1 MEITFESVSNI
12 TFFAAGCSIN
22 YRLYLVQNSSASPQ
36 QLSSIKIQLRS
47 ENLHLG
53 DHYSVNISDSL
64 SSPTIQ
70 RLNAGTVKFDITTP
84 LPQDGYLEIKFNAS
98 VPATLGPLAL
108 LQVVFNMTATASSS
122 VTYGPKQS
130 KELYTN
136 YPEITFA
143 RTTQGGKIYSNIAI
157 QKYSRD
163 EKGTLIIFTIVESI
177 RYMQKLGRKRVV
189 VVDLQTKPQK

>member
-22 YRLYLVQNSSASPQ
+22 YRLYLDQNSSASPQ
-36 QLSSIKIQLRS
+36 ELSSIKIQLSS

-53 DHYSVNISDSL
+53 DHFSENVSNNL
-64 SSPTIQ
+64 ANPTMQ
-70 RLNAGTVKFDITTP
+70 RLNAGTVQLSITRN
-84 LPQDGYLEIKFNAS
+84 LAKSGYLEIKFNAS

-108 LQVVFNMTATASSS
+108 LQVALTMNATASILGSS
-122 VTYGPKQS
+122 VSYGPKYS

-143 RTTQGGKIYSNIAI
+143 RNTQGGKIYLNISI
-157 QKYSRD
+157 QKYAR
-163 EKGTLIIFTIVESI
+163 E
-177 RYMQKLGRKRVV
+177 GRERNINYS
-189 VVDLQTKPQK
+189 

>member
-1 MEITFESVSNI
+1 MQITFESVSNI

-36 QLSSIKIQLRS
+36 ELSSIKIQLSS

-53 DHYSVNISDSL
+53 DHYSENVSDNL
-64 SSPTIQ
+64 ANPTMQ
-70 RLNAGTVKFDITTP
+70 RLNAGTVQLDITTN
-84 LPQDGYLEIKFNAS
+84 LPQIGYLEIKFNAS

-108 LQVVFNMTATASSS
+108 LQVALTMNATASSS
-122 VTYGPKQS
+122 VSYGPKYS

-143 RTTQGGKIYSNIAI
+143 RNTQGGKIYLNISI
-157 QKYSRD
+157 HKYAR
-163 EKGTLIIFTIVESI
+163 E
-177 RYMQKLGRKRVV
+177 GRERNINYS
-189 VVDLQTKPQK
+189 

>member
-22 YRLYLVQNSSASPQ
+22 YRLYLVQNSSASSQ
-36 QLSSIKIQLRS
+36 VLSSIKIQLSS

-53 DHYSVNISDSL
+53 DHYSENVSNNL
-64 SSPTIQ
+64 ANPTMK
-70 RLNAGTVKFDITTP
+70 RLNAGTVQLDITRN
-84 LPQDGYLEIKFNAS
+84 LPQSGYLEIKFNAS

-108 LQVVFNMTATASSS
+108 LQVALTMNATASSS
-122 VTYGPKQS
+122 VSYGPKYS

-143 RTTQGGKIYSNIAI
+143 RNTQGGKIYLNISI
-157 QKYSRD
+157 QKYAR
-163 EKGTLIIFTIVESI
+163 E
-177 RYMQKLGRKRVV
+177 GRERNINYS
-189 VVDLQTKPQK
+189 